1 MKTIPLQSNEFDDLE
16 NDPIYFSV
24 VNESGEKVYGAEM
37 DAVQI
42 AILSYSVG
50 EELIF
55 GSINQGELQKHYI
68 SDVAK
73 FFVRNGKKHEIH
85 LQLIVRS
92 DPPKRVFKGADNS

>member
-1 MKTIPLQSNEFDDLE
+1 MKTIPLQSHDFDDLE

-24 VNESGEKVYGAEM
+24 INESGEKVYAAKM

-55 GSINQGELQKHYI
+55 GSLNQEELQKHYI
-68 SDVAK
+68 SQVTK
-73 FFVRNGKKHEIH
+73 FFVRNGKKHELH
-85 LQLIVRS
+85 LQLIVKS
-92 DPPKRVFKGADNS
+92 DRPKRVLTGPDNS